1 MSLIISLETSTDVC
15 SVALHNDGNLLKEFL
30 LHEPRAHAAK
40 LAPLI
45 DEIFKSQ
52 HLKLSDLQAVAV
64 SSGPGSY
71 TGLRIGTST
80 AKGICFALN
89 IPLIAIPTLE
99 LLAFS
104 IKSHSESDLLCPMID
119 ARRMEVYYAVY
130 NSKYELIYPVK
141 AVEVNEHSFAE
152 LLKDR
157 QMLFFGNGASKVVAV
172 LNNPNAVLV
181 DNIVPSA
188 SVLGQL
194 AKKKFQLGQF
204 ENLVEFAPFYLKEFE
219 AKKAKSFF

>member
-1 MSLIISLETSTDVC
+1 MSLIISIETSTDVC
-15 SVALHNDGNLLKEFL
+15 SVALHNNGKLLKEL
-30 LHEPRAHAAK
+30 ILHEPRAHAAK

-52 HLKLSDLQAVAV
+52 RLALSDLQAVAV

-99 LLAFS
+99 LLAFAV
-104 IKSHSESDLLCPMID
+104 KPHTESDLLCPMID
-119 ARRMEVYYAVY
+119 ARRMEVYCGVY
-130 NSKYELIYPVK
+130 NNKHELLHPIK
-141 AVEVNEHSFAE
+141 AIEVNEHTFSE

-157 QMLFFGNGASKVVAV
+157 KMLFFGNGASKAVAV
-172 LNNPNAVLV
+172 LNNPNAMLV
-181 DNIVPSA
+181 DNIIPSA
-188 SVLGQL
+188 SLLGQL
-194 AKKKFQLGQF
+194 AEKKFQQGLF